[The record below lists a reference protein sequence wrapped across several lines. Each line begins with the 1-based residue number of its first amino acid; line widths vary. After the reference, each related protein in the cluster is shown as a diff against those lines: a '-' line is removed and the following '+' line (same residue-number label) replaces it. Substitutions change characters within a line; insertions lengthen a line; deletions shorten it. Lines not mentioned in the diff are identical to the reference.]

1 MIRVTDRK
9 AFFKYIRNII
19 DKDITDYEDI
29 VSRRQLET
37 YLRIKESHKIRLLK
51 VEEEEPEKAVLF
63 CNKGVKIN
71 YDGLVTWNT
80 TTGFYPIDWSPFSGK
95 EDE

>member
-1 MIRVTDRK
+1 MIKTTDNK
-9 AFFKYIRNII
+9 AFLKYIRNII

-37 YLRIKESHKIRLLK
+37 YLTIKESHKIRLLK
-51 VEEEEPEKAVLF
+51 VVEEEPENVILH
-63 CNKGVKIN
+63 CTKGVKIN

-95 EDE
+95 ED